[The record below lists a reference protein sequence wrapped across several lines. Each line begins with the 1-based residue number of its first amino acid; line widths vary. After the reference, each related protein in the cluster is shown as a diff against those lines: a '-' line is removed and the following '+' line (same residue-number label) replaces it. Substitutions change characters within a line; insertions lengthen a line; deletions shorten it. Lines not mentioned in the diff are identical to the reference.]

1 MIAHTKD
8 DKIFVY
14 TDSNKKEVAFILQ
27 LYDNNRCMILKDETA
42 SLYQDVVYNT
52 EKMLKIIEILLEN

>member
-1 MIAHTKD
+1 MIIHNKD

-14 TDSNKKEVAFILQ
+14 TDTSKKEVAFVLQ
-27 LYDNNRCMILKDETA
+27 LYDNNRCMILKDKTA
-42 SLYQDVVYNT
+42 SLYQDVVHNT